1 MKRVSTVALALPL
14 LLLVLA
20 GCGSSSSSSTTSAT
34 GTSSSTP
41 APATGAATTVAVS
54 MQNIAFN
61 PTSVNAKVGDT
72 VKWTNNDSVAH
83 NVTYV
88 SGPKFTSSSTFSG
101 GGTFSLKLT
110 KAGTIQYRCTIHPG
124 MNGTIV
130 VG

>member
-1 MKRVSTVALALPL
+1 
-14 LLLVLA
+14 
-20 GCGSSSSSSTTSAT
+20 
-34 GTSSSTP
+34 
-41 APATGAATTVAVS
+41 

-88 SGPKFTSSSTFSG
+88 SGPQFTSSSTFAG

-110 KAGTIQYRCTIHPG
+110 KPGTIQYRCTIHPG

-130 VG
+130 VAG